1 MNSENTARERKE
13 TITHNYWHSFRGA
26 ALTSDI
32 FHTTICRMDSS
43 PSFQPPHPIFE
54 KSSTETTT
62 VCRLHLGFYQQPFP
76 PAQLPRLGVSGQEQ
90 QQHNRI
96 LCSGPCALKES
107 PPWWKKKKPSCRDR
121 MAKWA
126 VPAPWQSLPFLVS
139 FCWSK
144 NDFTWNITTRVRWE
158 ESAILLGPKWK
169 LWCESHNPLH
179 PHYLFQLE

>member
-1 MNSENTARERKE
+1 MTFLTPQFAGLAHPPTFSRPIPYFKNQAQKPQCADLTL
-13 TITHNYWHSFRGA
+13 SF
-26 ALTSDI
+26 TSSLSPL
-32 FHTTICRMDSS
+32 HSS
-43 PSFQPPHPIFE
+43 PSSVGLARS
-54 KSSTETTT
+54 SSTTGSVLRALCLGGITT
-62 VCRLHLGFYQQPFP
+62 LM
-76 PAQLPRLGVSGQEQ
+76 E
-90 QQHNRI
+90 
-96 LCSGPCALKES
+96 
-107 PPWWKKKKPSCRDR
+107 KKKPSCWDR
-121 MAKWA
+121 IAKWA